1 MAGTTYTATLT
12 PSNTPKKVSDDADED
27 QGGFA
32 FSKIEYVVRRTVSA
46 QAMQQVGEMVI
57 NDTGNEVDLDHE
69 WSVVPNDA
77 DLGITFSVGFANGK
91 RRVFYTLTA
100 GSNATIWFQKGPSFG

>member
-1 MAGTTYTATLT
+1 MVDITYSATLT
-12 PSNTPKKVSDDADED
+12 PSADPKKVSDDADED

-46 QAMQQVGEMVI
+46 VACQQVGEMVI
-57 NDTGNEVDLDHE
+57 NDTGNAVDVDHE

-77 DLGITFSVGFANGK
+77 VLGIEFTVGHENGK
-91 RRVFYTLTA
+91 RRIFYTMTA
-100 GSNATIWFQKGPSFG
+100 GSNATIWFRKGPNFG